1 MIMMTEPD
9 KTTYWQRVETALE
22 IIGVRPDLALE
33 LRRDV
38 NNLSE
43 RQQELFYHAEP
54 LDIARDISGITQLS
68 SEQLERYLELQKEPT
83 KIQPDSLLEVL
94 REPLIS
100 STGRR
105 QVEVSNVVRLLEQ
118 EMMLRALAEKSRL
131 SESERRVL
139 SRLMEFETTSTR
151 RTAIVVGGVGLLTAV
166 GVLGA
171 WFAIGSITAI
181 MVTISLLVSIGSILA
196 RDVIAVHFLWRSV
209 ADKKTSEDADKKIPV
224 R

>member
-22 IIGVRPDLALE
+22 IVGVSPDLASE
-33 LRRDV
+33 IRRDV

-83 KIQPDSLLEVL
+83 NIQPDPLLEVF
-94 REPLIS
+94 RDPLIS
-100 STGRR
+100 STGRG
-105 QVEVSNVVRLLEQ
+105 QIEVVRELEQ
-118 EMMLRALAEKSRL
+118 AMILRALAKKTRL
-131 SESERRVL
+131 SESEVRVL
-139 SRLMEFETTSTR
+139 SRLMEFEATSTR
-151 RTAIVVGGVGLLTAV
+151 RTATVVGGVGVLMAV
-166 GVLGA
+166 GLLVGSA

-181 MVTISLLVSIGSILA
+181 MVTISLLVSVGSIFA
-196 RDVIAVHFLWRSV
+196 RDVIAVHFLSRSV
-209 ADKKTSEDADKKIPV
+209 ADKKTTEEADKKIPV